1 MNCSLRDGLSSAKRQ
16 AARSEMSVDETD
28 TLPFL
33 MRFEQQKTMKM
44 IFTV

>member
-1 MNCSLRDGLSSAKRQ
+1 
-16 AARSEMSVDETD
+16 MSVDETD

-33 MRFEQQKTMKM
+33 MRFEQQKAMKM